1 MNREMICTNDFEFII
16 KYPDALER
24 LISLKLINFDLWYLM
39 TKEQAT
45 VILEQLKR
53 QCSSTELIPF
63 ARRGDTE
70 DIACF
75 EIRNNEKVV
84 VLKKC
89 EYLGYRPR
97 QEYGS
102 VWDWFRDAVETMI
115 AF

>member
-1 MNREMICTNDFEFII
+1 MNREMFCANDEFIF
-16 KYPDALER
+16 KYPDELER

-39 TKEQAT
+39 TREQST
-45 VILEQLKR
+45 VIQEQLKR

-63 ARRGDTE
+63 ARRGDNE

-75 EIRNNEKVV
+75 EVRNNKRVV
-84 VLKKC
+84 VLKNC

-97 QEYGS
+97 QEFGS
-102 VWDWFRDAVETMI
+102 IWDWFRDAIETMI